1 MVIILNEKTMIRDLT
16 TGSPMR
22 QLLAFS
28 YPFILSNI
36 LQQAYNMADMIIVGQ
51 FVGSAGLAAA
61 SSAGELAVLFLFLC
75 MGFSNAGQIIIS
87 QHIGAGNKNRIG
99 NTIGNMFTFLFLLGI
114 ILTIIPVIGC
124 DTFLRWLNV
133 PEESFDYARDYAL
146 VCFCGMVPV
155 CGYNAVGSILRGMGD
170 SKHPFIFI
178 AIASVLNIVLD
189 LIFVGPLGM
198 ACFGAALAT
207 VISQSLSFVLSIVF
221 LYRRREEFGF
231 DFKLRSFALRR
242 NEVSAML
249 KMGLPL
255 SLQLAAIS
263 GSMLII
269 NSFINVLGVVA
280 AAATAVGNKIT
291 VVANII
297 SGAMNTAGSSIVAQ
311 NFAAGKINR
320 VSKTLGCILIICI
333 SFCTFLG
340 LMLVLFPEQIFS
352 IFDKNPEVI
361 AYGHVFAPIGFVS
374 LLGFAT
380 RPAAMALIN
389 GIGNSRLAFICG
401 IVDGIIARIGLS
413 VLFGMFTDMGVAG
426 YWLGSALAGH
436 SFGLIALVYYLSG
449 KWKKRK
455 LLVT

>member
-1 MVIILNEKTMIRDLT
+1 MVTKLNEKTMIRDLT

-28 YPFILSNI
+28 YPFSLSNI

-75 MGFSNAGQIIIS
+75 MGFSSAGQIIIS
-87 QHIGAGNKNRIG
+87 QHIGAGSRHRIG
-99 NTIGNMFTFLFLLGI
+99 PAIGNMFTFLFLLGVV
-114 ILTIIPVIGC
+114 LTVIPLLFC
-124 DTFLRWLNV
+124 DTFLNWLNV
-133 PEESFDYARDYAL
+133 PAESFDYARDYAI
-146 VCFCGMVPV
+146 VCFCGMIPV

-178 AIASVLNIVLD
+178 AIASVMNVILD

-207 VISQSLSFVLSIVF
+207 VISQTFSFILSIVF
-221 LYRRREEFGF
+221 LYRRREQFGF
-231 DFKLRSFALRR
+231 DFKVRSFALRR
-242 NEVSAML
+242 EEVRTMI

-269 NSFINVLGVVA
+269 NAYINALGVVA
-280 AAATAVGNKIT
+280 AAATAVGNKLTI
-291 VVANII
+291 VANII

-311 NFAAGKINR
+311 NFAAGKISR
-320 VSKTLGCILIICI
+320 VSKTLGCILIICF
-333 SFCTFLG
+333 SFCTLLG
-340 LMLVLFPEQIFS
+340 LALIIFPEQIFS
-352 IFDKNPEVI
+352 IFDTNPQVI
-361 AYGHVFAPIGFVS
+361 ALSHVFAPIGFVS
-374 LLGFAT
+374 LYGFAT

-389 GIGNSRLAFICG
+389 GIGNSRLAFVCG

-413 VLFGMFTDMGVAG
+413 LIFGMFTDMGVAG

-449 KWKKRK
+449 KWKTRK

>member
-1 MVIILNEKTMIRDLT
+1 MIKDLT

-22 QLLAFS
+22 QLLSFS

-75 MGFSNAGQIIIS
+75 MGFSSAGQIIIS
-87 QHIGAGNKNRIG
+87 QHIGAGNRERIG
-99 NTIGNMFTFLFLLGI
+99 PAIGNLFTFLFLLGLV
-114 ILTIIPVIGC
+114 LTIVPLIGC
-124 DTFLRWLNV
+124 NSFLRWLNV
-133 PEESFDYARDYAL
+133 PQESLQYAKDYAL
-146 VCFCGMVPV
+146 VCFCGMIPV

-178 AIASVLNIVLD
+178 AIASVMNVVLD

-207 VISQSLSFVLSIVF
+207 VTSQSFSFIISIVF
-221 LYRRREEFGF
+221 LYRRREQFGF
-231 DFKLRSFALRR
+231 DFKLRSFMPRR
-242 NEVSAML
+242 EEFRTLM

-255 SLQLAAIS
+255 SLQLAAIA

-269 NSFINVLGVVA
+269 NAFINDLGVVA
-280 AAATAVGNKIT
+280 AAATAVGNKLT
-291 VVANII
+291 VLANII
-297 SGAMNTAGSSIVAQ
+297 SGAMNAAGSSIVAQ
-311 NFAAGKINR
+311 NFAAGKIGR
-320 VSKTLGCILIICI
+320 VSKTLGCILIICA
-333 SFCTFLG
+333 SFCCLLG
-340 LMLVLFPEQIFS
+340 LALNLFPEQIFS
-352 IFDKNPEVI
+352 IFDTNPQVI
-361 AYGHVFAPIGFVS
+361 ALSHSFAPIGFVS

-413 VLFGMFTDMGVAG
+413 IIFGMFTDMGVAG

-449 KWKKRK
+449 KWKTRK
-455 LLVT
+455 LLVA

>member
-1 MVIILNEKTMIRDLT
+1 MKDKSMIRDLT

-22 QLLAFS
+22 QLLVFS
-28 YPFILSNI
+28 YPFILSNL
-36 LQQAYNMADMIIVGQ
+36 LQQAYNLADMIIVGQ

-75 MGFSNAGQIIIS
+75 MGFSSAGQIIIS
-87 QHIGAGNKNRIG
+87 QHIGAGNRHRIG
-99 NTIGNMFTFLFLLGI
+99 PAIGNMFTFLFLLGVV
-114 ILTIIPVIGC
+114 LTVIPLIGC

-133 PEESFDYARDYAL
+133 PEESFAYAHDYAV
-146 VCFCGMVPV
+146 VCFWGMIPV

-178 AIASVLNIVLD
+178 AIASVLNVILD

-207 VISQSLSFVLSIVF
+207 VISQTLSFIISIVF
-221 LYRRREEFGF
+221 LYRRREQFGF
-231 DFKLRSFALRR
+231 DFKLKSFGLRR
-242 NEVSAML
+242 DELSTMI

-263 GSMLII
+263 GSMLIVNAYI
-269 NSFINVLGVVA
+269 NALGVVA
-280 AAATAVGNKIT
+280 ASATAVGNKIT
-291 VVANII
+291 IVANIM

-311 NFAAGKINR
+311 NFAAGKISR
-320 VSKTLGCILIICI
+320 VSKTLGCILVICI
-333 SFCTFLG
+333 GFCTLLG
-340 LMLVLFPEQIFS
+340 LLLVLFPEQIFA
-352 IFDKNPEVI
+352 IFDKNPDVI
-361 AYGHVFAPIGFVS
+361 ALSHVFAPIGFVS

-389 GIGNSRLAFICG
+389 GIGNSRLAFVCG
-401 IVDGIIARIGLS
+401 LVDGIIARIGLS
-413 VLFGMFTDMGVAG
+413 LLFGIFTDMGVAG

-436 SFGLIALVYYLSG
+436 SFGVIAIVYYLSG
-449 KWKKRK
+449 KWKTRK
-455 LLVT
+455 LLVS